1 MYSVNRKENEYTC
14 KLRRRMVIF
23 TWHCVGEN
31 AVWLCSTVM
40 VKNGE
45 TQTVVKCL
53 LYPLHLF
60 CPWLY
65 VPAFFLPHV
74 LDTILYYAWGAH
86 SIGSMDVSGPFAFFP
101 RPPDEQP
108 HRPPLLRAS
117 SNTTLRPLFWKCR
130 RRRRSGVLSFLVVYS
145 LNEDFWRQVLT
156 FPLASS
162 T

>member
-40 VKNGE
+40 AKKDE
-45 TQTVVKCL
+45 TLTVVKCL
-53 LYPLHLF
+53 LYPSHLF

-65 VPAFFLPHV
+65 VPAFFSPSRSRYHFV
-74 LDTILYYAWGAH
+74 LRVGCTLYRFNGR
-86 SIGSMDVSGPFAFFP
+86 V
-101 RPPDEQP
+101 RPVRFLSKTPDEQP

-117 SNTTLRPLFWKCR
+117 SNTTSRPLFWKC

>member
-1 MYSVNRKENEYTC
+1 MQTTE
-14 KLRRRMVIF
+14 
-23 TWHCVGEN
+23 
-31 AVWLCSTVM
+31 
-40 VKNGE
+40 KNGN
-45 TQTVVKCL
+45 
-53 LYPLHLF
+53 LHLALCGGKCCLIMSYSTGQKRWHTDSSKMIIVSVAPF
-60 CPWLY
+60 LSMTVCTG
-65 VPAFFLPHV
+65 FFLPHV

-117 SNTTLRPLFWKCR
+117 SNTTSRPLFWKC
-130 RRRRSGVLSFLVVYS
+130 RRRRSGVLSFLVVNS
-145 LNEDFWRQVLT
+145 LNEDFWTQVLT